1 MAGDGSSSS
10 VVCVLFSGQSVQREG
25 MGRRLWEIPEAREI
39 LRRLEPSLGN
49 DLEDLTTSASNEVLS
64 RTANAQRA
72 IHAHHLGHWSA
83 FRARRP
89 DVRLSGA
96 AGHSVGIVAALVA
109 AGSIS
114 VEDSGVFVAERARAF
129 SEVCS
134 RLAEPHGLA
143 AVTTEDLADAEDELA
158 RFPGVTLALENS
170 RGKGVVGGRIED
182 LEAFARTCR
191 AEGWPVRVTPLA
203 VEGPYHTEA
212 FAPCGPRLE
221 RVLASIEVR
230 APRVPVFMGTSGR
243 AETDP
248 DRIRE
253 LLAKQPFTRER
264 HLSAIRAAYDHG
276 CRTFLEASS
285 APQPIFWVADQL
297 IDDAGNLLPGV
308 ETIALRTEE
317 L

>member
-1 MAGDGSSSS
+1 MAGDASSSA
-10 VVCVLFSGQSVQREG
+10 VCVLFSGQSVQRQG
-25 MGRRLWEIPEAREI
+25 MGRRLWEIPEARDV
-39 LRRLEPSLGN
+39 LRRLEPSLGS
-49 DLEDLTTSASNEVLS
+49 DLEELTTSASDETLS
-64 RTANAQRA
+64 RTSNAQRA
-72 IHAHHLGHWSA
+72 IHAHHLGHWLA
-83 FRARRP
+83 LGARRP
-89 DVRLSGA
+89 DLRLSGA

-129 SEVCS
+129 SEACA

-143 AVTTEDLADAEDELA
+143 AVATDDLADVEDELA

-170 RGKGVVGGRIED
+170 KGKGVLGGR
-182 LEAFARTCR
+182 LEALEEFARVCR

-212 FAPCGPRLE
+212 FASCGPRLE
-221 RVLASIEVR
+221 RVLEKIEVR
-230 APRVPVFMGTSGR
+230 APQVPVFMGTSGQ
-243 AETDP
+243 AEIEP

-253 LLAKQPFTRER
+253 LLAKQPYTRER

-276 CRTFLEASS
+276 CRAFLEASS
-285 APQPIFWVADQL
+285 APQPVHWIADQL
-297 IDDAGNLLPGV
+297 SDDQGAPLPGV
-308 ETIALRTEE
+308 ETITITTEE